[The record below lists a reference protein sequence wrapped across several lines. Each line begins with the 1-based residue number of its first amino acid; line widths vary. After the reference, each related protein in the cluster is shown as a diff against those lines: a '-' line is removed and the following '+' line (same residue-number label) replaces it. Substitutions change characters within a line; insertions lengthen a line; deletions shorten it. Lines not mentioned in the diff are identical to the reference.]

1 MKNAIAPLLLILLV
15 GSAGLAAPAEL
26 HSQELGLSRG
36 SPAATSDSASV
47 ALVTALLDLPAAPPP
62 DAYSITGYLLPP
74 FLQAVIAAWNREF
87 PSTPLSAN
95 SIIFVIRPDEFYDGL
110 EPPQKAWL
118 MSREM
123 LGIRNFPVIINP
135 LTPQDDW
142 YLRAQWEWK
151 QGNREPIYILLT
163 SLFHEMTHTQKGGT
177 EAAAYKDQL
186 KQFETFQRQGKLS
199 SPYAGACHESLRRHY
214 VDLKKHPEQYRQVF
228 VNLQRQTVALVVHAE
243 DTAYSTLS
251 GGRQ

>member
-1 MKNAIAPLLLILLV
+1 MKNAIAPLLIILLV
-15 GSAGLAAPAEL
+15 GSARWAAPAEL
-26 HSQELGLSRG
+26 QSQELGLSRG
-36 SPAATSDSASV
+36 SPAGASNSAL
-47 ALVTALLDLPAAPPP
+47 AAPVTALLDLPAAPPP

-95 SIIFVIRPDEFYDGL
+95 SIIFVIRPDEFYEGL
-110 EPPQKAWL
+110 EPQQKAWL

-123 LGIRNFPVIINP
+123 LGTRNFPLIINP

-142 YLRAQWEWK
+142 YLRAQREWK
-151 QGNREPIYILLT
+151 QGNRETIYILLT

-177 EAAAYKDQL
+177 EAAAYKHQL
-186 KQFETFQRQGKLS
+186 TQFERFQRQGKLS
-199 SPYAGACHESLRRHY
+199 SPYARACHKSLRTRY
-214 VDLKKHPEQYRQVF
+214 LDLKKHPEQYRQVF
-228 VNLQRQTVALVVHAE
+228 VNLQRETVALVVHAE

-251 GGRQ
+251 RGRQ

>member
-1 MKNAIAPLLLILLV
+1 MKSVIAPLLLIWLV
-15 GSAGLAAPAEL
+15 GSAELATRAEL
-26 HSQELGLSRG
+26 LSQELGLSRG
-36 SPAATSDSASV
+36 SPAGESNSAS
-47 ALVTALLDLPAAPPP
+47 APPVTVLLDLPAAPPP

-74 FLQAVIAAWNREF
+74 FLQAVITAWNREF
-87 PSTPLSAN
+87 PSTRLSAN
-95 SIIFVIRPDEFYDGL
+95 SIVFVIRPDKFYDGL

-151 QGNREPIYILLT
+151 QGNRETIYILLT
-163 SLFHEMTHTQKGGT
+163 SLFHEMTHTQTGGT
-177 EAAAYKDQL
+177 EASAYKDQL
-186 KQFETFQRQGKLS
+186 TQFETFQRQGKLS
-199 SPYAGACHESLRRHY
+199 SPYARACHKSLRRHY
-214 VDLKKHPEQYRQVF
+214 LDLKKHPEQYQQVF
-228 VNLQRQTVALVVHAE
+228 VDLQRQDVALVVHAE

-251 GGRQ
+251 RRRQ